1 MGCCVP
7 EIVGTVDAGVLRGRL
22 FLHFLDKVIEIAK
35 YRVLLSFCP
44 NILKNIK
51 VVNPNKAGLFEGS
64 FHSVHLHLSAGG
76 WASYQIFK
84 KGGLDIV

>member
-1 MGCCVP
+1 MGCCVT

-51 VVNPNKAGLFEGS
+51 AFGC
-64 FHSVHLHLSAGG
+64 
-76 WASYQIFK
+76 
-84 KGGLDIV
+84 